1 MWRDLVI
8 SQDFCL
14 TAVLLQLSLY
24 FLLVLQ
30 APPPK
35 SSPNLHKCTLTP
47 DCPRKRERLAKRW
60 QLAIAASRL
69 AVSLAKKNFKK
80 ILWDQGSTNEP
91 ARRLGGLWRPR
102 DFLYSHCSDTLIFCI
117 LTPSSLSFSSAN
129 TGSGVGWGGFTAF
142 KGNEMIKE
150 WNKRVSTTFVPDC
163 RLDRKKY
170 LESAGRSRRYKFS
183 LHVIYWFIQI
193 FTILFSHCPQIA
205 KASLGG

>member
-35 SSPNLHKCTLTP
+35 SSPNLPKCTLTP
-47 DCPRKRERLAKRW
+47 DCPRKRELLAKRW

-69 AVSLAKKNFKK
+69 AVSLATKNFKK

-91 ARRLGGLWRPR
+91 ARKLGGLWRLR
-102 DFLYSHCSDTLIFCI
+102 YFLYSHCSDTLIFFHGMQF
-117 LTPSSLSFSSAN
+117 LLSSTWKYVVFPGPFQTTLWYPRELFLSN
-129 TGSGVGWGGFTAF
+129 VLLLNCGGGIGTMRDISV
-142 KGNEMIKE
+142 ETL
-150 WNKRVSTTFVPDC
+150 S
-163 RLDRKKY
+163 
-170 LESAGRSRRYKFS
+170 
-183 LHVIYWFIQI
+183 
-193 FTILFSHCPQIA
+193 
-205 KASLGG
+205 

>member
-1 MWRDLVI
+1 MWRDLEI

-47 DCPRKRERLAKRW
+47 DCPRKREWLAKRW

-91 ARRLGGLWRPR
+91 ARRLGGLWRLR
-102 DFLYSHCSDTLIFCI
+102 DFLYSHCFDSLVFSHGMKF
-117 LTPSSLSFSSAN
+117 LLSSTCKIHNNL
-129 TGSGVGWGGFTAF
+129 
-142 KGNEMIKE
+142 
-150 WNKRVSTTFVPDC
+150 
-163 RLDRKKY
+163 
-170 LESAGRSRRYKFS
+170 
-183 LHVIYWFIQI
+183 
-193 FTILFSHCPQIA
+193 LFSRAHFRPRYGSQRTVSFKCPPIELRRRDRYNEGHKCWDTSVKWPLFA
-205 KASLGG
+205 

>member
-1 MWRDLVI
+1 MWQDLVI

-47 DCPRKRERLAKRW
+47 DCPQKRELLAKRR
-60 QLAIAASRL
+60 QLAIAASQL

-91 ARRLGGLWRPR
+91 ARRLGGLWRLR
-102 DFLYSHCSDTLIFCI
+102 DFLYSHCFDSLIFFHGMQF
-117 LTPSSLSFSSAN
+117 LLSSTCKYVVFFRAHFRPRYGSQRTVSF
-129 TGSGVGWGGFTAF
+129 
-142 KGNEMIKE
+142 KCPPIELRRRDRYNEGHKC
-150 WNKRVSTTFVPDC
+150 WDTFVKWP
-163 RLDRKKY
+163 L
-170 LESAGRSRRYKFS
+170 
-183 LHVIYWFIQI
+183 
-193 FTILFSHCPQIA
+193 FT
-205 KASLGG
+205 

>member
-60 QLAIAASRL
+60 QLAIAASWL

-91 ARRLGGLWRPR
+91 ARRLGGPLRLR
-102 DFLYSHCSDTLIFCI
+102 DFLYSHCFDR
-117 LTPSSLSFSSAN
+117 SFSSTECN
-129 TGSGVGWGGFTAF
+129 FCF
-142 KGNEMIKE
+142 
-150 WNKRVSTTFVPDC
+150 
-163 RLDRKKY
+163 L
-170 LESAGRSRRYKFS
+170 
-183 LHVIYWFIQI
+183 LHVSMLFFRAHFRPRYGTPENCFFQMSSYWTAEERLVQWG
-193 FTILFSHCPQIA
+193 T
-205 KASLGG
+205 

>member
-60 QLAIAASRL
+60 QLAIAASQL

-91 ARRLGGLWRPR
+91 ARRLGGLWRLR
-102 DFLYSHCSDTLIFCI
+102 DFLYSHCFDSLIFSHGMQF
-117 LTPSSLSFSSAN
+117 LLSSTCKIHN
-129 TGSGVGWGGFTAF
+129 TQLV
-142 KGNEMIKE
+142 
-150 WNKRVSTTFVPDC
+150 
-163 RLDRKKY
+163 
-170 LESAGRSRRYKFS
+170 RS
-183 LHVIYWFIQI
+183 
-193 FTILFSHCPQIA
+193 TILCCFHRPISDHVMVPQRTVSFKCPRIELRRRDWYNEGHKCWDTSVKWPLFA
-205 KASLGG
+205 

>member
-1 MWRDLVI
+1 MWWDLVI

-47 DCPRKRERLAKRW
+47 DCPRKRELLAKGR

-91 ARRLGGLWRPR
+91 ARRLGGLWRLR
-102 DFLYSHCSDTLIFCI
+102 DFLYSHCFDSLIFSHGMQF
-117 LTPSSLSFSSAN
+117 LLSSTCKIHN
-129 TGSGVGWGGFTAF
+129 T
-142 KGNEMIKE
+142 M
-150 WNKRVSTTFVPDC
+150 
-163 RLDRKKY
+163 
-170 LESAGRSRRYKFS
+170 
-183 LHVIYWFIQI
+183 
-193 FTILFSHCPQIA
+193 LFSQAQFRQRYGTPENCFFQMSFYWTA
-205 KASLGG
+205 EERSVQWGT